1 MQLFFN
7 PPNYKYAIFYQEYFK
22 RQEKY
27 KTQENIKHQEQQL
40 TFELSSII
48 NTIDNQIIDNLII
61 ELSLSAI
68 QQI

>member
-1 MQLFFN
+1 
-7 PPNYKYAIFYQEYFK
+7 
-22 RQEKY
+22 
-27 KTQENIKHQEQQL
+27 L